1 MWILFGRIVF
11 QLNSA
16 IVQFK
21 YGKGVFEIHFLLKF
35 FVKGFV
41 FGDYVFFF
49 TFNDIQ
55 ECHEVFFD
63 ETSELIDDVF
73 LIDDNIIADLHLFI
87 RLDGVL
93 SQIVILLN

>member
-21 YGKGVFEIHFLLKF
+21 NGERVFEIYLLLQF

-41 FGDYVFFF
+41 FGNYVFFF
-49 TFNDIQ
+49 TFDYIQ
-55 ECHEVFFD
+55 ERHEVFFD
-63 ETSELIDDVF
+63 ETSELIDDAF
-73 LIDDNIIADLHLFI
+73 LVDDNVEADLHLVI
-87 RLDGVL
+87 RLDGIL

>member
-16 IVQFK
+16 VVQFE
-21 YGKGVFEIHFLLKF
+21 YGERVFEIYFLLEL

-41 FGDYVFFF
+41 FGNYVFFF
-49 TFNDIQ
+49 TFDYVQ
-55 ECHEVFFD
+55 ERHEVFFD

-73 LIDDNIIADLHLFI
+73 LVYDNVEADLHLVI
-87 RLDGVL
+87 RMDGIL
-93 SQIVILLN
+93 SQVVILLN